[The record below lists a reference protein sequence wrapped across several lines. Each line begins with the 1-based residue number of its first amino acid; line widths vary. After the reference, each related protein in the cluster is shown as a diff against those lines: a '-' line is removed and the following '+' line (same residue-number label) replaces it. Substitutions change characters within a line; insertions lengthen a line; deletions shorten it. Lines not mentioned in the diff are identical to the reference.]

1 MNFFQTFLTDIKAI
15 GLEFWERIKN
25 IPERV
30 PVVIEQLPTAIT
42 GFVVVLAML
51 ALIAVVILVFSKVM
65 ALSNGKKKV
74 ADTTTPAATPTAPA
88 TPAGN
93 PLPANASAGSL
104 DLVDVDE
111 KTAAVIMAIVSKESG
126 IQLNRLSFKSIKKT
140 EDKK

>member
-65 ALSNGKKKV
+65 ALSNDKKKV
-74 ADTTTPAATPTAPA
+74 ADTTTPATPAAPA

-126 IQLNRLSFKSIKKT
+126 IPLNRLSFKSIKKT